1 MAENFDNEAD
11 FTRVYSNTFN
21 GDIAATGSPV
31 LCATSDNKTCNWNYS
46 GYLFDITPLS
56 LHDGDT
62 STFPKNSGGAILKL
76 PADVNGSDILWA
88 KLYWQGHIFGLQDNE
103 DSFSNAIKNL
113 NKVTMADPKGNM
125 HTLTANKSE
134 IYYYGYNNKDV
145 LRKYRR
151 GYRFFYQASVDVTKI
166 VQNSYTLTNNYFIVG
181 NINTTQTKDTYYI
194 YDTKLGTNVKWGNWG
209 GWSLVVAYKQPNAPL
224 KNINLYQGFKFLL
237 PPFGGT
243 ASLEIPLPPNSFY
256 TPNFGIVKSK
266 TVIFAAGAEKKIA
279 ADKLELYSQNNGYQ
293 TVSNTLNPADNQIN
307 DSITYLNTEIN
318 ATRIFNPGTDL
329 DTYDTSNILSN
340 GQTTTKIKVTMTANT
355 NSADQAFVGFIGI
368 SNDIYQPKI
377 CYLEKLYDDQGVE
390 INSSS
395 RVNVGDMVEA
405 RLTIRNDDNETAT
418 DVNIKRSF
426 DDNITTYHPNSTTV
440 NNIDTNGIL
449 IGDINQTDEYGD
461 DLVDYNT
468 SGQSLSVNIG
478 RAANASTGGNFLP
491 GDVGYIN
498 YRATINTN
506 QDFNL
511 SYETSYVFNIAGQQ
525 FSYSGTLPKC
535 ADFDNTLHA
544 YLTPIGIFN
553 VVNGYTTIGGSDP
566 IDNNDSKNSLFTQVV
581 NQSFPVKVFHLNST
595 DKTTPE
601 PFEGVTFL
609 EVVDATSISSDQSTC
624 VNAPIVYTPPTNNI
638 TKDFNNQSFI
648 DINVTIP
655 KAIQNATFRIGY
667 TDWGTRINN
676 SGVVCANRSTMDSNL
691 KGVPQC
697 LNSEQKIQQV
707 FYDKDISQCLT
718 SGPYGQNAA
727 CNSNNYN
734 ASGSKGNIQPE
745 RYNNKYGCAQ
755 CLVGNYVC
763 ARDNFAVRPAAYTFA
778 LDAQNPF
785 DANVSNPLKGGKD
798 YTLNIDTGAQ
808 NYNQTITNTAD
819 RNASLDLIIPA
830 GCNLAITHIPLTP
843 NITFDGSTGKAVFAP
858 LNFNNIGD
866 VNLTLFDNDWTKI
879 DQDTGSGKGFDECI
893 LGSSSNTPINGKVG
907 CMISGS
913 KKLIFLPKSFA
924 NTINVQNFN
933 DSNFTY
939 LSNDANMSANI
950 IVQTT
955 ALLDNNATATNYTAG
970 CYSQDINFTISLINN
985 PTNWLNGLPD
995 AKTRIRY
1002 FDDGNHTSFDNNNT
1016 VGSAEFNATQS
1027 EFLNGTAS
1035 NLGVKFNFA
1044 RSTTLPDEPFRIKK
1058 NDFNISVQ
1066 DANNIIGNDF
1076 NRTTDQNVTF
1086 YYGRVHA
1093 PDYRF
1098 EGNSGNA
1105 KIYYEVYCKDC
1116 NKSLFGVNGN
1126 ESVDSIDWYLNQMHL
1141 NNSFGDVSA
1150 NGANSFFALSGTSA
1164 PGYSGTISNG
1174 IETITLSHAAPYK
1187 DKIQMY
1193 ANPWLIFNTAN
1204 SNAAYNDFLVEFYKS
1219 GSWAGQGIQGKTVD
1233 LNISVKQNKRL
1244 DW

>member
-1 MAENFDNEAD
+1 
-11 FTRVYSNTFN
+11 V
-21 GDIAATGSPV
+21 
-31 LCATSDNKTCNWNYS
+31 
-46 GYLFDITPLS
+46 
-56 LHDGDT
+56 
-62 STFPKNSGGAILKL
+62 
-76 PADVNGSDILWA
+76 
-88 KLYWQGHIFGLQDNE
+88 QD
-103 DSFSNAIKNL
+103 
-113 NKVTMADPKGNM
+113 
-125 HTLTANKSE
+125 
-134 IYYYGYNNKDV
+134 
-145 LRKYRR
+145 
-151 GYRFFYQASVDVTKI
+151 
-166 VQNSYTLTNNYFIVG
+166 SYTPTNNYFIVG
-181 NINTTQTKDTYYI
+181 NINTTQTKDTYFI
-194 YDTKLGTNVKWGNWG
+194 YDTKLGTNIKWGNWG
-209 GWSLVVAYKQPNAPL
+209 GWSLIVAYKQPNAPL

-256 TPNFGIVKSK
+256 TPNFGVVKSK

-279 ADKLELYSQNNGYQ
+279 ADKLELYSQGNGYQ
-293 TVSNTLNPADNQIN
+293 TIFNTLNPADNQIN

-318 ATRIFNPGTDL
+318 TTRKFNPGTDL

-340 GQTTTKIKVTMTANT
+340 GQTTTKIKVTMSANT
-355 NSADQAFVGFIGI
+355 SSADQAFVGFIGI

-377 CYLEKLYDDQGVE
+377 CYLEKLYDNQGVE

-395 RVNVGDMVEA
+395 RVKVGDTVEA

-440 NNIDTNGIL
+440 NNIDANGTL
-449 IGDINQTDEYGD
+449 IGDINQTDAYGD

-468 SGQSLSVNIG
+468 SGQSLSINIG
-478 RAANASTGGNFLP
+478 RVANASTGGNFLP
-491 GDVGYIN
+491 GDTGYIN

-511 SYETSYVFNIAGQQ
+511 SYKTSYVFNIAGQQ
-525 FSYSGTLPKC
+525 FNFSGALPKC
-535 ADFDNTLHA
+535 TNFINTFHA
-544 YLTPIGIFN
+544 YLAPIGIFN
-553 VVNGYTTIGGSDP
+553 IVNGYTTIGGSDP
-566 IDNNDSKNSLFTQVV
+566 INNNDPKNSLFTQVV
-581 NQSFPVKVFHLNST
+581 NQSFPVKVLHLNST

-601 PFEGVTFL
+601 SFNGVAFL
-609 EVVDATSISSDQSTC
+609 EVVDATSTISSDQSTC
-624 VNAPIVYTPPTNNI
+624 VNAPIVYTPPTDNI

-667 TDWGTRINN
+667 TDWATRINN
-676 SGVVCANRSTMDSNL
+676 SGVICANQSTTNSNL

-707 FYDKDISQCLT
+707 FYDKNVSQCLT
-718 SGPYGQNAA
+718 SGPYAQNAA
-727 CNSNNYN
+727 CNSSNYN
-734 ASGSKGNIQPE
+734 ANGSTGNIQPE

-763 ARDNFAVRPAAYTFA
+763 ARDDFAVRPAAYTFT
-778 LDAQNPF
+778 LDTQTPF

-798 YTLNIDTGAQ
+798 YTLNIDTAAQ
-808 NYNQTITNTAD
+808 DYNQTITNTAD

-830 GCNLAITHIPLTP
+830 GCNLATTHIPLTP
-843 NITFDGSTGKAVFAP
+843 NITFVSSTGKAVFTG
-858 LNFNNIGD
+858 LNFYNVGD

-879 DQDTGSGKGFDECI
+879 DQNTSSGKGSDECFS
-893 LGSSSNTPINGKVG
+893 GNSSNTPINGKVG

-913 KKLIFLPKSFA
+913 KKLIFLPKRFG
-924 NTINVQNFN
+924 NTINIQNFN

-970 CYSQDINFTISLINN
+970 CYSRDVNFTVSLINN

-995 AKTRIRY
+995 AKTRIKY
-1002 FDDGNHTSFDNNNT
+1002 FDDGVHTSFDNNNT

-1035 NLGVKFNFA
+1035 NLGVKFNFV

-1066 DANNIIGNDF
+1066 DTNNIIGNDF

-1093 PDYRF
+1093 PDQRF
-1098 EGNSGNA
+1098 VSAIGA
-1105 KIYYEVYCKDC
+1105 AQVYYEVYCDGC
-1116 NKSLFGVNGN
+1116 NKADFNITGDESIDSINWFKNMLHDNLNDGNVSLYDSIGSTIINPTGSTNITDGN
-1126 ESVDSIDWYLNQMHL
+1126 ESLTLN
-1141 NNSFGDVSA
+1141 A
-1150 NGANSFFALSGTSA
+1150 NH
-1164 PGYSGTISNG
+1164 
-1174 IETITLSHAAPYK
+1174 TLPYK
-1187 DKIQMY
+1187 DKI
-1193 ANPWLIFNTAN
+1193 NITSSPWLI
-1204 SNAAYNDFLVEFYKS
+1204 YNPTDFIVEFY
-1219 GSWAGQGIQGKTVD
+1219 GAGNWAGQGIQGKTVD
-1233 LNISVKQNKRL
+1233 LNISKRQNKRL